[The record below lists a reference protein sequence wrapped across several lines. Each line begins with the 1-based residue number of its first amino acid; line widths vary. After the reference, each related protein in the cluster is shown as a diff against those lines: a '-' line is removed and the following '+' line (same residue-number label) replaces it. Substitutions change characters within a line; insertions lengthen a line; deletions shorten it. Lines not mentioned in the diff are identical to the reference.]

1 MVDNKTVVIML
12 VFLARKNLS
21 LYELTVQTK
30 FSIKV
35 IIEQINYLNSFLAK
49 NHLPAIAHSAGRY
62 QLLGDEKEHDKI
74 VSLLEAEQ
82 FYLTQE
88 ERVCLIYL
96 YSFCRRE
103 FVSNVHYQDFLKVS
117 KNTTLSDIKMLRSKL
132 AKRGI
137 SLTYTRAKGYS
148 LVGDEMDKHQVA
160 FQMITQL
167 LESPIGFWSLN
178 YILSSWKFALS
189 YEKLEKTVEYFYESF
204 QLSPIQDRL
213 EKSLYFIILILCR
226 YQRSVDRVLQGS
238 PIVSEQ
244 LKELTTIIVTNLSQD
259 ISLSKPLDQKE
270 KDYITLILSGCFE
283 GEGTK
288 DDDFFEALA
297 KAIVDEMETVSLL
310 NFSNK
315 EELLQGLKR
324 HIIPAY
330 FRLKYGLTGDSGY
343 TQNIKEH
350 YSDLFL
356 LVKKALRPLEE
367 QVGLIPDS
375 EISYFV
381 IHFGGYLRQ
390 SGGTQSMSYKA
401 LILCPNG
408 VSSSLVIK
416 EKLRGLFPQ
425 IHFHRVSKIEQL
437 KLIDNQ
443 TYDMVFSTIFVET
456 KKPNYLV
463 SLMMT
468 AEQVQQLKELVIS
481 DFPKACLDDFQLDQL
496 IATIKKYAH
505 VHCEEELKLAL
516 RTMVKQD
523 IFRKDV
529 RPLLHQLITE
539 ETCLISSEQMN
550 WKEAIRLAAKPL
562 LASGKITESYP
573 EAMIEK
579 VEEFGP
585 FINLGK
591 GIAIPHARPEDGVN
605 SVGMSMLV
613 LEQPIYL
620 LDDPKQEI
628 YLLLCIAAI
637 DNETHLKALSHLT
650 TILRDNNNV
659 KALLASR
666 GYQDIEMIIKQED

>member
-1 MVDNKTVVIML
+1 
-12 VFLARKNLS
+12 
-21 LYELTVQTK
+21 
-30 FSIKV
+30 
-35 IIEQINYLNSFLAK
+35 
-49 NHLPAIAHSAGRY
+49 
-62 QLLGDEKEHDKI
+62 
-74 VSLLEAEQ
+74 
-82 FYLTQE
+82 
-88 ERVCLIYL
+88 
-96 YSFCRRE
+96 
-103 FVSNVHYQDFLKVS
+103 
-117 KNTTLSDIKMLRSKL
+117 
-132 AKRGI
+132 
-137 SLTYTRAKGYS
+137 
-148 LVGDEMDKHQVA
+148 
-160 FQMITQL
+160 
-167 LESPIGFWSLN
+167 
-178 YILSSWKFALS
+178 
-189 YEKLEKTVEYFYESF
+189 
-204 QLSPIQDRL
+204 
-213 EKSLYFIILILCR
+213 LILCR

-288 DDDFFEALA
+288 DDDFFEVLA

-390 SGGTQSMSYKA
+390 SGDTQSMSYKA

-539 ETCLISSEQMN
+539 ETYQTSSEQMN

-666 GYQDIEMIIKQED
+666 RYQDIEMIIKQED

>member
-343 TQNIKEH
+343 T
-350 YSDLFL
+350 
-356 LVKKALRPLEE
+356 
-367 QVGLIPDS
+367 
-375 EISYFV
+375 
-381 IHFGGYLRQ
+381 
-390 SGGTQSMSYKA
+390 
-401 LILCPNG
+401 
-408 VSSSLVIK
+408 
-416 EKLRGLFPQ
+416 
-425 IHFHRVSKIEQL
+425 
-437 KLIDNQ
+437 
-443 TYDMVFSTIFVET
+443 
-456 KKPNYLV
+456 
-463 SLMMT
+463 
-468 AEQVQQLKELVIS
+468 
-481 DFPKACLDDFQLDQL
+481 
-496 IATIKKYAH
+496 
-505 VHCEEELKLAL
+505 
-516 RTMVKQD
+516 
-523 IFRKDV
+523 
-529 RPLLHQLITE
+529 
-539 ETCLISSEQMN
+539 
-550 WKEAIRLAAKPL
+550 
-562 LASGKITESYP
+562 
-573 EAMIEK
+573 
-579 VEEFGP
+579 
-585 FINLGK
+585 
-591 GIAIPHARPEDGVN
+591 
-605 SVGMSMLV
+605 
-613 LEQPIYL
+613 
-620 LDDPKQEI
+620 
-628 YLLLCIAAI
+628 
-637 DNETHLKALSHLT
+637 
-650 TILRDNNNV
+650 
-659 KALLASR
+659 
-666 GYQDIEMIIKQED
+666 

>member
-1 MVDNKTVVIML
+1 
-12 VFLARKNLS
+12 
-21 LYELTVQTK
+21 
-30 FSIKV
+30 
-35 IIEQINYLNSFLAK
+35 
-49 NHLPAIAHSAGRY
+49 
-62 QLLGDEKEHDKI
+62 
-74 VSLLEAEQ
+74 
-82 FYLTQE
+82 
-88 ERVCLIYL
+88 
-96 YSFCRRE
+96 
-103 FVSNVHYQDFLKVS
+103 
-117 KNTTLSDIKMLRSKL
+117 
-132 AKRGI
+132 
-137 SLTYTRAKGYS
+137 
-148 LVGDEMDKHQVA
+148 
-160 FQMITQL
+160 
-167 LESPIGFWSLN
+167 
-178 YILSSWKFALS
+178 
-189 YEKLEKTVEYFYESF
+189 
-204 QLSPIQDRL
+204 
-213 EKSLYFIILILCR
+213 LILCR

-539 ETCLISSEQMN
+539 ETYQTSSEQMN

>member
-148 LVGDEMDKHQVA
+148 LVG
-160 FQMITQL
+160 
-167 LESPIGFWSLN
+167 
-178 YILSSWKFALS
+178 
-189 YEKLEKTVEYFYESF
+189 
-204 QLSPIQDRL
+204 
-213 EKSLYFIILILCR
+213 
-226 YQRSVDRVLQGS
+226 
-238 PIVSEQ
+238 
-244 LKELTTIIVTNLSQD
+244 
-259 ISLSKPLDQKE
+259 
-270 KDYITLILSGCFE
+270 
-283 GEGTK
+283 
-288 DDDFFEALA
+288 
-297 KAIVDEMETVSLL
+297 DEMETVSLL

-523 IFRKDV
+523 ILRKDV

-539 ETCLISSEQMN
+539 ETYQTSSEQMN

-666 GYQDIEMIIKQED
+666 RYQDIEMIIKQED